1 MVRTSVVALAV
12 TLLALLASAVEA
24 SPCAPDQV
32 YFFDDATLLP
42 SSVGANNAICIQIA
56 SIDQP
61 FSLDVSAKEV
71 TELQFAQEA
80 GAFSGSGCVADLSN
94 GDCVEYTVK
103 PEGTGHYMPPI
114 RITVAWL
121 LDTNSIAPSPLLIQ
135 AEGNDPFSS
144 ELRDQ
149 MYFPNSTDGIHF
161 CQDRDDGECDGDP
174 GDSGTTDSFSRFAIL
189 NPVPEPGTLLL
200 VGSGVAGAFWRR
212 RRLRRKA

>member
-1 MVRTSVVALAV
+1 
-12 TLLALLASAVEA
+12 LLALPAGAVEA
-24 SPCAPDQV
+24 STFSFDQV
-32 YFFDDATLLP
+32 YFFHDATLLD
-42 SSVGANNAICIQIA
+42 SNVGANNAIRIQIT
-56 SIDQP
+56 SIDRP
-61 FSLDVSAKEV
+61 FSLDVSATDV
-71 TELQFAQEA
+71 TEEQFAKDA
-80 GAFSGSGCVADLSN
+80 GAFTGSGCLGYLSD

-103 PEGTGHYMPPI
+103 PEGTGQYMPPI

-149 MYFPNSTDGIHF
+149 TYFPDSTDGIHF
-161 CQDRDDGECDGDP
+161 CQDGDDGECDP
-174 GDSGTTDSFSRFAIL
+174 GESGTTDNFSRFAIL

-212 RRLRRKA
+212 RRQRQRSQA